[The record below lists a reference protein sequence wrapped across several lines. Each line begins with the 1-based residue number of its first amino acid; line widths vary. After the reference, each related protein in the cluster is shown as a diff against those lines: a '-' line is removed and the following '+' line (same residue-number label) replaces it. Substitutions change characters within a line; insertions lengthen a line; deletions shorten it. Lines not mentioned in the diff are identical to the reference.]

1 MKIRKQTNGRHA
13 QVYTWY
19 RYVAKRLIHLR
30 PIEQEMEEEMR
41 KGNYWVESEEYGF
54 MYGAEY
60 EKLTG
65 RKPVFDDDL
74 TKQNDC
80 I

>member
-1 MKIRKQTNGRHA
+1 MKVRKQTKGRHT

-54 MYGAEY
+54 MYGVDY

-65 RKPVFDDDL
+65 RKPVFDDL
-74 TKQNDC
+74 TKQNGG